1 MRKII
6 ISGLVTGIISGML
19 LFLVCFYVEFAAEME
34 LMTLLLNVDF
44 IYDGGLNIVLEVALH
59 LVVSVILA
67 TVLKWLYVYRKE
79 LYMPGMVTVGAV
91 TTLLYF
97 ILSTLAVQN
106 LELYGY
112 IGFTLWV
119 ILHIGYLESLH
130 LMYRLG
136 M

>member
-1 MRKII
+1 MRKIL
-6 ISGLVTGIISGML
+6 ISGLVTGIISGLL
-19 LFLVCFYVEFAAEME
+19 LFLVCFYVELAAEME

-44 IYDGGLNIVLEVALH
+44 IYDGGLNIVVEVAFH
-59 LVVSVILA
+59 LIVSIFLA
-67 TVLKWLYVYRKE
+67 TVLKWLYVYRRD
-79 LYMPGMVTVGAV
+79 LYMPGMVTVGVV

-97 ILSTLAVQN
+97 ILSSLAVQN

-119 ILHIGYLESLH
+119 ILHIGYLEALH

>member
-1 MRKII
+1 MRKIL

-44 IYDGGLNIVLEVALH
+44 VYAGGLNIVLEVVLH
-59 LVVSVILA
+59 LMVSIFLA
-67 TVLKWLYVYRKE
+67 TVLKWLYVYRKD
-79 LYMPGMVTVGAV
+79 LYMPGMVTVGVV

-112 IGFTLWV
+112 IGFTLWM
-119 ILHIGYLESLH
+119 ILHIGYLEALH
-130 LMYRLG
+130 LMYRIG